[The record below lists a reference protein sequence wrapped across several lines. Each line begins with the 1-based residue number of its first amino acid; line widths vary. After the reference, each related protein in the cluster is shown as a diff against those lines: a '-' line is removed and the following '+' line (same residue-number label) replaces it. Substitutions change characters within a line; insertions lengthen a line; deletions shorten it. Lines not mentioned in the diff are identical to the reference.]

1 MHVELLPT
9 TPPRKLTLK
18 RERLMEAS
26 VNLAGLLRGCVA
38 FASKAGM
45 VKRQLMAA
53 MGQSLGLARK
63 LWPQGF
69 IDWP

>member
-26 VNLAGLLRGCVA
+26 VNLAELLRGRVA

-53 MGQSLGLARK
+53 MRRLSQAARK
-63 LWPQGF
+63 
-69 IDWP
+69 IVA